1 MKFLLNKTLI
11 FTVISEK
18 VYGVFAFVFFF
29 FGNKR
34 QQWENFASLSE
45 DTVIQL

>member
-29 FGNKR
+29 GNKR

>member
-18 VYGVFAFVFFF
+18 VYGVFAFGFFLVTNDNSGRTLHLF
-29 FGNKR
+29 LKT
-34 QQWENFASLSE
+34 L
-45 DTVIQL
+45 

>member
-29 FGNKR
+29 LVTNDNSGRTLHLFLKT
-34 QQWENFASLSE
+34 L
-45 DTVIQL
+45 

>member
-29 FGNKR
+29 F
-34 QQWENFASLSE
+34 W
-45 DTVIQL
+45 